1 MRGSGKKGSVSKVNP
16 SQIQENPSES
26 IPSNSI
32 TYEVS
37 SGVMAASEVRCAAM
51 NMLLTDQLAY
61 QASFRYDSLT
71 ENDMM
76 FNIEEEVTGM
86 LNLLLSESFQTT
98 ASVYPCMFGAK
109 LTDFIYEDAYAASS
123 ISANSTIAGAFVGH
137 NMASI
142 SVMQEN
148 DCHCTDVNLL
158 ADLNVSIQDVRSK
171 EDQINNALQSK
182 FPDSAFYFS

>member
-1 MRGSGKKGSVSKVNP
+1 VRGSGKKGSVPKVNP
-16 SQIQENPSES
+16 SQIKENPSES

-32 TYEVS
+32 TYEIGTAEMS
-37 SGVMAASEVRCAAM
+37 AIEARCAAIDV
-51 NMLLTDQLAY
+51 LRTDQLAY
-61 QASFRYDSLT
+61 QASFSYDSVT

-76 FNIEEEVTGM
+76 FNIDEEVTGM

-142 SVMQEN
+142 SVMQED
-148 DCHCTDVNLL
+148 DCTCTDVNLL
-158 ADLNVSIQDVRSK
+158 ADLNVTIQDVRSK
-171 EDQINNALQSK
+171 EDQINTALQSK
-182 FPDSAFYFS
+182 FPNSAFYFS